1 MNNHM
6 IGFIAAFLTTFSGIP
21 QIIRLLRLKESRDIS
36 LVTTLFLGLGV
47 LLWLIYGI
55 TIGDVPLMA
64 ANSISLC
71 LSGTT
76 LFLVLKYR

>member
-21 QIIRLLRLKESRDIS
+21 QIVRLLRLKESRDIS
-36 LVTTLFLGLGV
+36 LVTTLFLGFGV

-55 TIGDVPLMA
+55 NIGDMPLIA